1 MKEFIYDYS
10 SRHNPVYGPGDDDY
24 VPFTEMA
31 KYFLPK
37 VENIPPMPECK
48 PPKDL
53 KDEIAYPAHYNAS
66 DIQPIEV
73 IEAWGMGYNLGNVI
87 KYVCRH
93 KHKGTP
99 IKDLKKAQ
107 WYLSREISALEK
119 ESQIAK

>member
-1 MKEFIYDYS
+1 MKEFIYDFS

-24 VPFTEMA
+24 G
-31 KYFLPK
+31 KYFLPQ

-66 DIQPIEV
+66 SIQPIDV

-107 WYLSREISALEK
+107 WYLAREISALEK
-119 ESQIAK
+119 ESQSEK